1 MDTRYEMPCA
11 ATLAVALE
19 VASFQ
24 FQLVEPEV
32 ASPSRASLPPRLSL
46 PARLPP
52 CAACAAWLAASA
64 AVVPGRRVWDL
75 EEFWALAG
83 EKFSQQ
89 GAVTSASADPFPA
102 VSTWKKMLVVRW
114 VSPGGFV

>member
-64 AVVPGRRVWDL
+64 AVCPRSRLDA
-75 EEFWALAG
+75 EEVLG
-83 EKFSQQ
+83 LPEKFSQQ
-89 GAVTSASADPFPA
+89 EHANERVGGHPFPA
-102 VSTWKKMLVVRW
+102 VAAIRLSMARLRA
-114 VSPGGFV
+114 